1 MLSSLILPPWACRG
15 EGKTGCLA
23 QNTGVGRVGVRAG
36 EFHGGG
42 GKRGWSPWQLP
53 LNSEATGD
61 SKGGRLDGCLSQGVW
76 GRQHAPGTLGIE
88 LFLFWLTCA
97 RPWGQAQESAAC
109 PGGAQPGV
117 GMVHAASVRLSLPV
131 CAHGASSPGAGGLL
145 GCHAEDPGP
154 KGGLGEQPDAGRSVG
169 LGSGKL
175 LEKVELT
182 KIPRSFSQPWSII

>member
-1 MLSSLILPPWACRG
+1 M
-15 EGKTGCLA
+15 
-23 QNTGVGRVGVRAG
+23 GVRTG

-42 GKRGWSPWQLP
+42 GKRGWSPRQLP
-53 LNSEATGD
+53 LNSEDTGD
-61 SKGGRLDGCLSQGVW
+61 SEGGRLDGCLSQGVW
-76 GRQHAPGTLGIE
+76 CRQHSPGTLGIE

-97 RPWGQAQESAAC
+97 QPWGQAQESAAC

-131 CAHGASSPGAGGLL
+131 CAHGASSPGAGGLP
-145 GCHAEDPGP
+145 GCHAEALAPGP
-154 KGGLGEQPDAGRSVG
+154 KGGLGEQPDPGRSVG